1 MSGPDKQQSELAMML
16 AFHGQSQVI
25 GEFIDWLSSKG
36 MTICSP
42 TGGLK
47 GTLFHPVGTPTEE
60 LLAQH
65 FGIDLQAAEAERRA
79 ILADLR
85 AEHA

>member
-1 MSGPDKQQSELAMML
+1 MSAPEQPQSELVKML
-16 AFHGQSQVI
+16 AVQGESQVI

-36 MTICSP
+36 MTICSS
-42 TGGLK
+42 TGGLR
-47 GTLFHPVGTPTEE
+47 GTLFQPVGTPTEE

-85 AEHA
+85 TENA

>member
-1 MSGPDKQQSELAMML
+1 MSTPEQPQSELAKML
-16 AFHGQSQVI
+16 AVQGQSQVI

-36 MTICSP
+36 MTICS
-42 TGGLK
+42 TAGGLR
-47 GTLFHPVGTPTEE
+47 GSLFHPVGTPTEE

-79 ILADLR
+79 VLAELR
-85 AEHA
+85 AENA

>member
-1 MSGPDKQQSELAMML
+1 MSAPDQPQSELAKML
-16 AFHGQSQVI
+16 AVQDQSQVI

-36 MTICSP
+36 MTICSSN
-42 TGGLK
+42 GGLR
-47 GTLFHPVGTPTEE
+47 GTLFHPVAIPTEE

-85 AEHA
+85 TENA

>member
-1 MSGPDKQQSELAMML
+1 M
-16 AFHGQSQVI
+16 
-25 GEFIDWLSSKG
+25 
-36 MTICSP
+36 
-42 TGGLK
+42 
-47 GTLFHPVGTPTEE
+47 FHPVGTPTEE

-85 AEHA
+85 TENA

>member
-1 MSGPDKQQSELAMML
+1 MAFSDQPQPELAKLL
-16 AFHGQSQVI
+16 AVQDQSQVI

-36 MTICSP
+36 MTICSS
-42 TGGLK
+42 TGGLR
-47 GTLFHPVGTPTEE
+47 GTLFQPIGTPTEE

-85 AEHA
+85 TENA